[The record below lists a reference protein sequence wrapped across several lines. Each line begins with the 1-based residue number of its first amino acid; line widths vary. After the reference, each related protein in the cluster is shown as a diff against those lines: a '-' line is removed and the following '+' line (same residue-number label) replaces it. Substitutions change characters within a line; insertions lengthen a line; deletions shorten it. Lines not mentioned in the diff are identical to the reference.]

1 MLAPAPKTVVG
12 HSVGDTASQ
21 PQAPTWATGLPVFG
35 GTPAVSFARGRQP
48 QAPAVAP
55 GVEII
60 RVVRRVVGNYLEPAS
75 VSR

>member
-1 MLAPAPKTVVG
+1 M
-12 HSVGDTASQ
+12 
-21 PQAPTWATGLPVFG
+21 FG
-35 GTPAVSFARGRQP
+35 GTPAVSFARDRQP

-75 VSR
+75 VSRVLDMV